1 MASAD
6 DNMDFLGNLIHEM
19 SVNTATISS
28 GHNRDTLFDDDDES
42 RKFDRLNEDLKDLKC
57 LTRGVNIGA
66 ESCSMENMSCIGYDA
81 NSPYAKMNPNAQP
94 KDNWWSHF
102 YLNYAQDDST
112 VAHSTVAIMGCYLDL
127 NQRTS
132 DRLKNTYAKDCVNVY
147 IPTDTYGCIHKQMTE
162 VSEFNAFAQGGE
174 IIDRA
179 QGLTSFL
186 CQNADKSSGLTVV
199 MYQKVLGP
207 DPDAAEAN
215 EEDQKEKIPAS
226 DSEDDHDDD
235 VEQEDVLIGYNR
247 KEFPMATMYEAAK
260 DTTKFRMLGGV
271 AFVRFGLSY
280 TCDPGSHKANE
291 TLPASILPEVKV
303 KILGFHGFTTDGDSI
318 SPIAYKSKNKYRY

>member
-1 MASAD
+1 MYDAARNTTKFRMIGGVAFVRFGLSCTCDPGSYKANETLPASTLPEVKVKI
-6 DNMDFLGNLIHEM
+6 LGFHGFTTDGDSIT
-19 SVNTATISS
+19 TATISS

-42 RKFDRLNEDLKDLKC
+42 RKLDRLNEDLKDLKC
-57 LTRGVNIGA
+57 LTRGVDIGA

-132 DRLKNTYAKDCVNVY
+132 ARLKNTYAKDCVNVY

-174 IIDRA
+174 IIDHT
-179 QGLTSFL
+179 QGLTS
-186 CQNADKSSGLTVV
+186 
-199 MYQKVLGP
+199 LG
-207 DPDAAEAN
+207 
-215 EEDQKEKIPAS
+215 
-226 DSEDDHDDD
+226 
-235 VEQEDVLIGYNR
+235 
-247 KEFPMATMYEAAK
+247 
-260 DTTKFRMLGGV
+260 
-271 AFVRFGLSY
+271 
-280 TCDPGSHKANE
+280 
-291 TLPASILPEVKV
+291 
-303 KILGFHGFTTDGDSI
+303 
-318 SPIAYKSKNKYRY
+318 